1 MRVRLKEACF
11 IRGRVYERGE
21 IVTLPDG
28 ARGPHRTVRQ
38 SPDVQSGDPDNY
50 SADANRIRG
59 ELCDVALFDELPD
72 EPECH
77 SEKQKVAA
85 DHAAK
90 LRADAIAR
98 QVEREKPAEPVPPQT
113 RPGMRIR
120 LKEACQFGG
129 RLCAAGEVVTLAEGV
144 RGPHRAVRKTQDRI
158 DYGTSPPIDANRI
171 LGDVVDVPLYDEVH
185 DEPEGHSKEQQAE
198 ADRAAKMR
206 ADAIARQKV
215 THGQ

>member
-11 IRGRVYERGE
+11 ISGHRYERDDV
-21 IVTLPDG
+21 VTIPDDM
-28 ARGPHRTVRQ
+28 RGPHRTVRQ

-50 SADANRIRG
+50 STDANRIRG
-59 ELCDVALFDELPD
+59 QLCDVALYEELPD
-72 EPECH
+72 QPEGH
-77 SEKQKVAA
+77 SEPQRAEA
-85 DHAAK
+85 DRAAK
-90 LRADAIAR
+90 LRADAVAR
-98 QVEREKPAEPVPPQT
+98 AEREKLAEPVPPQR

-144 RGPHRAVRKTQDRI
+144 RGPHRAVRKTHDRI

-171 LGDVVDVPLYDEVH
+171 LGDVVDLPLYDEVH

-198 ADRAAKMR
+198 ADRAAKLR

-215 THGQ
+215 THGN